1 MPEGHAVH
9 RAARRQ
15 TRLLGGRPVA
25 VSSPQGRFA
34 TDAARIDGAT
44 LQRVEAHGKHLFY
57 HWDTGEIGHVHLGL
71 FGRFR
76 IREDGSH
83 APGENVRMRLA
94 SDGVTVDLSGPTVC
108 SLDPPD
114 VHAAVIGRL
123 GPDPLRR
130 NSSPESMIDR
140 ISRSSRAIGDL
151 LMDQSVIA
159 GLGNIYRA
167 ELLYVAGVHPLRPG
181 QECDE
186 DTIRS
191 FWDTAV
197 TMLRDGLRRG
207 RIQTVDRTELG
218 VPPGK
223 RLPRGER
230 TYVYK
235 RDRCLRCGD
244 TIRTVEIAGRTCYF
258 CPTDQRE

>member
-1 MPEGHAVH
+1 MPEGHTVH

-15 TRLLGGRPVA
+15 TGLLGGQPVA

-34 TDAARIDGAT
+34 ADAARIDGST
-44 LQRVEAHGKHLFY
+44 LHRVEAYGKHLFY
-57 HWDTGEIGHVHLGL
+57 HWDTGEVGHVHLGL

-76 IREDGSH
+76 IREGDPVE
-83 APGENVRMRLA
+83 PGENVRMRLA
-94 SDGVTVDLSGPTVC
+94 ASGVTVDLSGPTIC

-114 VHAAVIGRL
+114 VYAEVIGRL

-130 NSSPESMIDR
+130 SSSPDSMADR
-140 ISRSSRAIGDL
+140 ISRSRRAVGDL

-159 GLGNIYRA
+159 GLGNVYRA
-167 ELLYVAGVHPLRPG
+167 ELLFVTGVHPLRPG
-181 QECDE
+181 REIDG
-186 DTIRS
+186 DTIQS

-197 TMLRDGLRRG
+197 AMLRDGLRRG

-218 VPPGK
+218 LPPGR

-244 TIRTVEIAGRTCYF
+244 AIRTVELAGRTCYF
-258 CPTDQRE
+258 CPTDQPR

>member
-1 MPEGHAVH
+1 MRVRKGDLLVQLDEAELQIDFMQAKV
-9 RAARRQ
+9 RLQ
-15 TRLLGGRPVA
+15 TDE
-25 VSSPQGRFA
+25 
-34 TDAARIDGAT
+34 TT

-140 ISRSSRAIGDL
+140 ISRSSRPIGDL
-151 LMDQSVIA
+151 LMDS
-159 GLGNIYRA
+159 R
-167 ELLYVAGVHPLRPG
+167 
-181 QECDE
+181 
-186 DTIRS
+186 
-191 FWDTAV
+191 
-197 TMLRDGLRRG
+197 
-207 RIQTVDRTELG
+207 
-218 VPPGK
+218 
-223 RLPRGER
+223 
-230 TYVYK
+230 
-235 RDRCLRCGD
+235 
-244 TIRTVEIAGRTCYF
+244 
-258 CPTDQRE
+258 